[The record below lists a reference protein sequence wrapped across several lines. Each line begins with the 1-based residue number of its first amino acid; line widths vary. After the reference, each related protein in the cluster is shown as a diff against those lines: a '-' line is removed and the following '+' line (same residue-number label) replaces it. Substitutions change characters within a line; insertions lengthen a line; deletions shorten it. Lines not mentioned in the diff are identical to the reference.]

1 MSYGLII
8 CFFTEQIRIVNE
20 SLNIEIRPEPDN
32 DVYVPFV
39 VFFYVFL
46 IITLQEM
53 FCYKYHNFSNNL
65 VFAKIFK
72 FRIRF

>member
-46 IITLQEM
+46 IITLQEI
-53 FCYKYHNFSNNL
+53 S
-65 VFAKIFK
+65 
-72 FRIRF
+72 